1 MQASHFSFPVWRA
14 VTDLAPANHTR
25 RVASPLRCNL
35 PVPGRAANAC
45 NTFGL
50 AMNHDQGCFGLWM
63 LDAASQM
70 ETRNPRSEMALWKR
84 KGKKGEVVP
93 DTNSLPCCL
102 QQSRYHDVLCIVPG
116 TRISS
121 YSPARH
127 FLHCT
132 TTALREQPPDDSTR
146 LVGRN
151 AKVRLHLHH
160 AFHAR
165 HRPASKARAKK

>member
-102 QQSRYHDVLCIVPG
+102 QQSRYHDVFFPEHE
-116 TRISS
+116 S
-121 YSPARH
+121 
-127 FLHCT
+127 LHTALPVTFCT
-132 TTALREQPPDDSTR
+132 TTALREQLRDDSTR